1 MHNDRKVIQDNFLKI
16 FRVLQLNFFIV
27 YVFFFITFFVGV
39 GIFNDYLQNPISHK
53 NEKKKAKIL
62 CGLVPISFGKK
73 MHIYPFKSIEKRLCD
88 VMDS

>member
-1 MHNDRKVIQDNFLKI
+1 MLQKKINLKKCTMIERLFKI

-53 NEKKKAKIL
+53 NEKKEGKDSLWTRTNQFWKENAYLSFQKYRKAL
-62 CGLVPISFGKK
+62 
-73 MHIYPFKSIEKRLCD
+73 M
-88 VMDS
+88 

>member
-1 MHNDRKVIQDNFLKI
+1 M
-16 FRVLQLNFFIV
+16 
-27 YVFFFITFFVGV
+27 FFFITFFVGV

-73 MHIYPFKSIEKRLCD
+73 MHICPFKSTEN